1 MLSKKTTTFSLSTL
15 FVINIII
22 GADIY
27 APQPFKEIMDDQ
39 ISINWEPNPVS
50 SIQNRA
56 HVVFVDAAGT
66 YCLQI
71 SPELI
76 GGISVHEVS
85 EMENG
90 TATYGEVLRSM
101 FQLLDLNISSLDTD
115 PLTETYTI
123 HPELASYFAIDYDG
137 GELVITDKSSFY
149 HTEQD
154 NSAYLVFTL
163 EGTSSTTKL
172 RASSRYEYD
181 SLSESYVL
189 DNTWEDHWV
198 VLGEDQT
205 VILTAVVSEATEWTV
220 ADAREL
226 IEIGV
231 DAGDD
236 FNPGS
241 TSWQSNSFAAYPT
254 NANTGELSA
263 WDYYE
268 SPLKTSQFY
277 NNVDDD
283 YQNQLGHSVSA
294 SAHAS
299 SVLDVINQ
307 NLLDLGE
314 SMRYSKET
322 YVTFREALLNN
333 DFSSIDLYNSVHG
346 ERTVEHVYFTSS
358 FDDDGEY
365 HPFMVIAT
373 HNAPSGPQFLIDVA
387 RPPGDGTAGLSYDE
401 QTVTRNAV
409 LEQKLVKIPIRD
421 YGLIT
426 NLTENDLSEYNSL
439 ALDEGISESGWTV
452 DNYTSTSSTGI
463 AVDGVIIYPA
473 SNNVLIY
480 ASLAAEITST
490 GIHVGR
496 GMGFHYHADGH
507 AFNGNGINLYNSS
520 DYVGRAHPPLI
531 AFVFDGIAIYGT
543 YGEDQNTM
551 DGASEDLDDYGGHD
565 HDDYGYHQHAFSKEC
580 EQQNGPNSYT
590 FTQNFLQRGAF
601 RGLINDVP
609 GFLNNNTNQFMDN
622 DLKQYVG
629 GSGTS
634 QLFIKTKKGLFPN
647 QITVSQNYP
656 NPFNPTTEIQY
667 NLKNNEYISINITDI
682 KGSHIKQLEKS
693 NKEAGE
699 HFIQWNG
706 TNDLGS
712 YVSAGVYF
720 FTIETESEYQ
730 ARKMVLLK

>member
-1 MLSKKTTTFSLSTL
+1 MLSKIKSTL
-15 FVINIII
+15 LMSVLSFTNIII
-22 GADIY
+22 CADIY
-27 APQPFKEIMDDQ
+27 VPKPFKEIMNDQ
-39 ISINWEPNPVS
+39 IFFNWEPSPVS
-50 SIQNRA
+50 SIQNRS
-56 HVVFVDAAGT
+56 HVIFLDASGS
-66 YCLQI
+66 YCLQVG
-71 SPELI
+71 SELK
-76 GGISVHEVS
+76 GGLVVGEVS
-85 EMENG
+85 AFAEGN
-90 TATYGEVLRSM
+90 ASYGLALRSM
-101 FQLLDLNISSLDTD
+101 FQLLDLNIASLASD
-115 PLTETYTI
+115 PLSGTYTI
-123 HPELASYFAIDYDG
+123 HPELASYYAIDYDES
-137 GELVITDKSSFY
+137 ELVIKDKSSFY
-149 HTEQD
+149 HKEQD
-154 NSAYLVFTL
+154 NSAYLVFIL
-163 EGTSSTTKL
+163 DGTPSSTTL
-172 RASSRYEYD
+172 MASSRYEYD
-181 SLSESYVL
+181 FLSDSYII
-189 DNTWEDHWV
+189 DNTWEAHWV
-198 VLGEDQT
+198 VLVDGQT
-205 VILTAVVSEATEWTV
+205 VTLTDAVSEATEWTI

-226 IEIGV
+226 IEFGV

-241 TSWQSNSFAAYPT
+241 TSWQTNSFAAFPVDV
-254 NANTGELSA
+254 NTGESSA
-263 WDYYE
+263 WDYDE

-307 NLLDLGE
+307 NLLDRGE
-314 SMRYSKET
+314 SMRYSKEI
-322 YVTFREALLNN
+322 YITFREALLNN
-333 DFSSIDLYNSVHG
+333 YFSSIDLYNSVHG

-358 FDDDGEY
+358 YDNDGEY

-401 QTVTRNAV
+401 QTVTRNAI

-426 NLTENDLSEYNSL
+426 NLTDNDLSEYNSL
-439 ALDEGISESGWTV
+439 ALDEGVSESGWTI
-452 DNYTSTSSTGI
+452 DNHTSTSSTGI

-520 DYVGRAHPPLI
+520 DYVGRIHPPLV

-543 YGEDQNTM
+543 YGEDQNIM
-551 DGASEDLDDYGGHD
+551 DGASVDLDDYGGHD
-565 HDDYGYHQHAFSKEC
+565 HDDYGYHYHAFSEEV
-580 EQQNGPNSYT
+580 EQQNGPNSHT
-590 FTQNFLQRGAF
+590 FIQNFLQRGAF
-601 RGLINDVP
+601 KGLINGIP

-634 QLFIKTKKGLFPN
+634 QLYIKNRKGYLPN
-647 QITVSQNYP
+647 QITVFQNYP
-656 NPFNPTTEIQY
+656 NPFNPTTEIHY
-667 NLKNNEYISINITDI
+667 KLKNSEYVNINIIDI
-682 KGSHIKQLEKS
+682 KGIQIKQLVNSEKS
-693 NKEAGE
+693 AGG
-699 HFIQWNG
+699 HFAQWDA
-706 TNDLGS
+706 TNDLGHS
-712 YVSAGVYF
+712 VSAGVYF
-720 FTIETESEYQ
+720 FTIETENEHQ